1 MKKGFNMKS
10 VHTVVLGLIVINFGL
25 INAQPVITKMF
36 NNSDFVYQVIEHNGA
51 FGCNKALKNQPFLL
65 NAKSFSD
72 EQILIGLQFPSVK
85 LRPIAYLDAHSSKLY
100 SFVDSKNN
108 FDYNKIHLAFNVWK
122 IAHKTEYK
130 CSKEWFE
137 NWVGGDIVI
146 HHNYVEVLG
155 YVMNLSKVVV
165 ANKKHANTSWVQW
178 SQGVFAR
185 LSLGVTIQQN
195 LKKGVIPFVE
205 SYVGE
210 GALCKD
216 GVVEDV

>member
-1 MKKGFNMKS
+1 MKNRYK
-10 VHTVVLGLIVINFGL
+10 VVLMGMVLNAWMID
-25 INAQPVITKMF
+25 AQPVITKMF
-36 NNSDFVYQVIEHNGA
+36 NNSDFVYEMVEHNGA
-51 FGCNKALKNQPFLL
+51 FGCNKVLNNNPFLL

-72 EQILIGLQFPSVK
+72 EQILVGLQYPSIK
-85 LRPIAYLDAHSSKLY
+85 LRPIAYLDSQTSKLY
-100 SFVDSKNN
+100 SFVDGNN
-108 FDYNKIHLAFNVWK
+108 QFDDIKISLAFNVWK

-130 CSKEWFE
+130 EAKEWFE

-146 HHNYVEVLG
+146 HHNYLEILG

-165 ANKKHANTSWVQW
+165 ANKKHANTSWMQW

-185 LSLGVTIQQN
+185 LSLGITIQQN
-195 LKKGVIPFVE
+195 VKKGVIPFIE

-216 GVVEDV
+216 GIVENV